1 MRGDMIEVFKIINGI
16 YDPLTTVDIFE
27 LNTTSN
33 TRGHSKKMKIKT
45 RRMNVRKYTFV
56 VRIVEIWN
64 IFLESV
70 IQAKTVKQP
79 R

>member
-1 MRGDMIEVFKIINGI
+1 MDMI
-16 YDPLTTVDIFE
+16 E

-45 RRMNVRKYTFV
+45 SNVRKYTFV

-64 IFLESV
+64 SLSESV
-70 IQAKTVKQP
+70 IQAKTVKHLKST
-79 R
+79 

>member
-1 MRGDMIEVFKIINGI
+1 M
-16 YDPLTTVDIFE
+16 FE

-45 RRMNVRKYTFV
+45 SRLNVRKYTFV

-64 IFLESV
+64 DVDLEADIVATS
-70 IQAKTVKQP
+70 QRP
-79 R
+79 L